1 MRGGFQMFNRG
12 FHLFDLYGIPV
23 ELNISWV
30 FILALVTWS
39 FATGYIPE
47 TYGDSFGPT
56 STWLL
61 AFITAILLFLSILFH
76 ELSHSIVA
84 VRNGLPIKKITLFMF
99 GGVAQMSREVDSA
112 GLEFRMAAAGPLFT
126 LVLAL
131 TLHGLA
137 FLLDWFLFGQ
147 ALLRMLANINLG
159 VFFFN
164 MIPGFPLDGGRI
176 LRAAIWAKSRNVRK
190 ATMIASRI
198 GKGFA
203 WLLMAF
209 GAFTLLAY
217 GARIS
222 GLWMIFIG
230 LFLKKAATD
239 SYKNVLYR
247 EILGEIRISDIMR
260 EEVITVDASMDLMT
274 LVDEYFLKYH
284 FGAFPVVTSGVLQ
297 GMITLDAVKKLPRKE
312 WGRLT
317 VSEVMG
323 RDTMSCVVFEN
334 DPADRL
340 FYLIIQKGYSLVPV
354 AETDGRII
362 GMVTRR
368 DFSDAVRVMTSLLK

>member
-39 FATGYIPE
+39 FATGYIPD
-47 TYGDSFGPT
+47 TYGDSFGVAT
-56 STWLL
+56 TWLL
-61 AFITAILLFLSILFH
+61 AFSVAILLFLSILFH

-84 VRNGLPIKKITLFMF
+84 VRNGLPIKRITLFMF

-131 TLHGLA
+131 TLYGSA
-137 FLLDWFLFGQ
+137 YLLSGWLFGQ

-176 LRAAIWAKSRNVRK
+176 LRAAIWARNRNIRK
-190 ATMIASRI
+190 ATLVASNI

-203 WLLMAF
+203 WLLIIF
-209 GAFTLLAY
+209 GAFTFLAF
-217 GARIS
+217 GGSIG

-230 LFLKKAATD
+230 MFLKKAATD
-239 SYKNVLYR
+239 SYRNVVYR
-247 EILGEIRISDIMR
+247 EVLGEIRISDIMR

-284 FGAFPVVTSGVLQ
+284 FGAFPVVADGILQ
-297 GMITLDAVKKLPRKE
+297 GMVSLDAVRKRPREE
-312 WGRLT
+312 WQRLT
-317 VSEVMG
+317 VSDVMG
-323 RDTMSCVVFEN
+323 RDAMSCVVFEN
-334 DPADRL
+334 EHADRL
-340 FYLIIQKGYSLVPV
+340 FFLIIQKGYSLVPV
-354 AETDGRII
+354 ARVDGRII

-368 DFSDAVRVMTSLLK
+368 DFSDAVKVMTSLLK